1 MGFFD
6 ILKNKASSLLTKA
19 KPIASGITKAVGIG
33 RSIAHAVAPILES
46 VPVVGGL
53 AQAAAKGFDVADRY
67 ARKANDYI
75 QGMGALPGQVAESPG
90 KG

>member
-6 ILKNKASSLLTKA
+6 VLKNKAGAFLTKA
-19 KPIASGITKAVGIG
+19 KPIASGLTKAIGIG
-33 RSIAHAVAPILES
+33 RSIAHAISPILEG

-53 AQAAAKGFDVADRY
+53 AQAAAKGFDVVDRY

-75 QGMGALPGQVAESPG
+75 QGSSIPGQVAESPG
-90 KG
+90 AG